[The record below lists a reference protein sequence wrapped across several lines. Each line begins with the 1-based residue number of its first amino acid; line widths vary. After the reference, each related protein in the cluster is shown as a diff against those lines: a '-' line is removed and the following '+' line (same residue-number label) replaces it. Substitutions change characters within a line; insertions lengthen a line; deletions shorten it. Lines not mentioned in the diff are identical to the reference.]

1 VQHISPP
8 ACIVVLM
15 MLPGP
20 YDLQEQSLEQLADL
34 RVWQLERVE
43 KVTAELRGR
52 VREQYLQ
59 GVTIKALAKK
69 AGVTRRTIYAWLS
82 E

>member
-1 VQHISPP
+1 MI
-8 ACIVVLM
+8 
-15 MLPGP
+15 PGN
-20 YDLQEQSLEQLADL
+20 YDLADQTLEQLADL
-34 RVWQLERVE
+34 RAWQLARVE
-43 KVTAELRGR
+43 KVTAELRSR

-59 GVTIKALAKK
+59 GVSIKTLAKK

>member
-1 VQHISPP
+1 
-8 ACIVVLM
+8 M
-15 MLPGP
+15 MIPGN
-20 YDLQEQSLEQLADL
+20 YDLKDQTLEQLADL
-34 RVWQLERVE
+34 RVWQLARVE
-43 KVTAELRGR
+43 KVTAELRER